1 MDVLVDK
8 LFSIKDSLQDGLLV
22 LPHLLSGFFFFVS
35 ILTMNIGMLCLALA
49 HFFIVPSISFFA
61 NNEWSLWS
69 ATGVNIGGIAF
80 SFIPAIALF
89 VCLMNGANLSS
100 ISGFL
105 LPLMYVI
112 KLVLPMI
119 NQETFS
125 TKMTLFDTINPYVWF
140 MGKIEK
146 KQAATVDLC
155 YLSPEERLSGDQRR
169 SPSGWLIHILFF
181 FGFLLANASTLYA
194 LPTPTISRTGDANID
209 ASSKEKL
216 DIRVNN
222 RKIITGSI
230 IGLSIVSLA
239 LLLWFRYSFS
249 PCEDTVYESLF
260 PILYCFLLGFSF
272 YSVLT
277 NSCGIPAS
285 DILGLVQGFIS
296 PTAVDNPI
304 VCIGTDPGPL
314 RK

>member
-1 MDVLVDK
+1 MDK

-22 LPHLLSGFFFFVS
+22 LPHLLSGFFFFVG

-61 NNEWSLWS
+61 NNEWSLWNGS
-69 ATGVNIGGIAF
+69 WINAYGIVF
-80 SFIPAIALF
+80 SFIPAAALF
-89 VCLMNGANLSS
+89 LCLMNGANLSS
-100 ISGFL
+100 ISAFI
-105 LPLMYVI
+105 LPVMYLI

-119 NQETFS
+119 SEETFS
-125 TKMTLFDTINPYVWF
+125 KKMTLFDTINPYIWLY
-140 MGKIEK
+140 GKIEK
-146 KQAATVDLC
+146 KQASTIDLC
-155 YLSPEERLSGDQRR
+155 YLAPEERLGGDQRR
-169 SPSGWLIHILFF
+169 SPSGWLIHVLFF

-194 LPTPTISRTGDANID
+194 QPIPTIRPTNNDDIN
-209 ASSKEKL
+209 ASSRDQLE
-216 DIRVNN
+216 IRVNN
-222 RKIITGSI
+222 RKMITGTI

-239 LLLWFRYSFS
+239 LLLWFRYSLS
-249 PCEDTVYESLF
+249 PCEDTIYESLF

-296 PTAVDNPI
+296 PTAADNPI
-304 VCIGTDPGPL
+304 VCIGSDPGPL
-314 RK
+314 R